1 MYSHVSHGLM
11 DENRSEYFQVVVMLR
26 SWTKP
31 GTLLLLF
38 VDFHFCEQNRAKTKV
53 ISGKYT

>member
-1 MYSHVSHGLM
+1 MKIGHSIFKLLSCSDLG
-11 DENRSEYFQVVVMLR
+11 F
-26 SWTKP
+26 KP

>member
-1 MYSHVSHGLM
+1 MYSHVSHGLV
-11 DENRSEYFQVVVMLR
+11 DENRSEYFRVVVMLR
-26 SWTKP
+26 SWIKP

-38 VDFHFCEQNRAKTKV
+38 VDFHVCEQNRAKTKV